1 MKAQTVLEK
10 FLLSESKELKQSV
23 LNRKPYLGIPYPKLK
38 NISKEIIK
46 DDWIEFLNTND
57 CSIYELEILN
67 TYVIGSIKN
76 IDCALDYF
84 NKMVYQA
91 KEWSVVDSL
100 CQKFVIAR
108 KYPDEVLNLLEN
120 YKCVDDEYVQRSVSV
135 MLLSHYNN
143 ETTIDQS
150 IDMIKSLNHPGYF
163 NKMGI
168 AWALAT
174 FMIRYP
180 QKVLLYLMSN
190 ECDPWIKNKTIQKSI
205 ESFRIP
211 DELKDKLKELR

>member
-1 MKAQTVLEK
+1 MRAQTVLDK
-10 FLLSESKELKQSV
+10 FLLSESSVFKQDIS
-23 LNRKPYLGIPYPKLK
+23 NRKPYLGISYPKLK

-46 DDWIEFLNTND
+46 ENWVEFLETND

-67 TYVIGSIKN
+67 TYVIGSIKEIN
-76 IDCALDYF
+76 HALYYF
-84 NKMVYQA
+84 DKMVYQS

-120 YKCVDDEYVQRSVSV
+120 YAWVDDEYIQRVVSV

-143 ETTIDQS
+143 DQS
-150 IDMIKSLNHPGYF
+150 INRCLEIIKCLNHPGYY

-174 FMIRYP
+174 FMIHYP
-180 QKVLLYLMSN
+180 DKVLLYLTSKH
-190 ECDPWIKNKTIQKSI
+190 CDPWIKNKTIQKSI